1 MVRVRVFAWERCSAA
16 CLDDPHRQEREPSQ
30 APDPSHHEE
39 GGKDDDGHG
48 HGGADEAGVGR
59 DEGDGASTEGD
70 RLLKQVQRE
79 KHRIVLGV
87 RPHSWSRCAF

>member
-59 DEGDGASTEGD
+59 DEGDGASTEESGTLTLAATEPTQAILFD
-70 RLLKQVQRE
+70 LK
-79 KHRIVLGV
+79 
-87 RPHSWSRCAF
+87 